1 MNIIKNIL
9 NFLFPNIFLD
19 VFNEGK
25 REGSCETQTKMLEER
40 NQSYNRAKLF
50 EIEELMDDYVICI
63 SNEWEDMLI
72 AKVVSIDQHHSG
84 SILPIVQDIVTG
96 VRFLSFSILIP
107 FRISVLE
114 QLCKLNPYERWA
126 YMSKQWHYLDMKEP
140 ANRPNLMTFEEYQ
153 KICYEAKVVEAPQ
166 EFSTADDNV

>member
-25 REGSCETQTKMLEER
+25 REGSCETQTRMLEER
-40 NQSYNRAKLF
+40 NQSYNRTKLF
-50 EIEELMDDYVICI
+50 EIEELMDDYVICV
-63 SNEWEDMLI
+63 SNEWKDMMI
-72 AKVVSIDQHHSG
+72 AKVVSIDQPSNG
-84 SILPIVQDIVTG
+84 SILPVVQDIVTG
-96 VRFLSFSILIP
+96 ERFLSFSILIP

-153 KICYEAKVVEAPQ
+153 KICYESKVVEAPQ